1 MYRIVIV
8 DDEKFIRKSIRNRMK
23 WEMYGI
29 EVAGEASNGQKALEQ
44 IRSVRPQ
51 IVLVDIR
58 MPVMDGLAFVS
69 EAKRRYPQI
78 HYIMMSAYSDFEYA
92 QKAIRLGVEDYIL
105 KPVKPAELEKVLNRI
120 THTLNQKRLESHLL
134 QSVEGSDIQSVLHGS
149 RTAALVF
156 YAQGHEEAGILLERA
171 MEEAFGKMGGD
182 RALYYLKDFSA
193 GDCYVFLMN
202 GDRLTEEDCRRL
214 AEAVWDQMGDMEGVA
229 AFAEVMESSMARRAV
244 RDSITLL
251 IRKIFYPE
259 KKILTVR
266 QRADAAGIQRQKDRI
281 REEMNCLYQ
290 PDVLNDCC
298 RMENIMS
305 RVISLAVDRRS
316 TVWTIE
322 STIAELIVL
331 LKKMNRNVEDETD
344 YAIMFNGLQG
354 KNFLLR
360 YQTEAELRNRL
371 LEAVH
376 NSLSTLGQSD
386 DADVILAIKQYIRE
400 NYQSDL
406 NAAETARRFYLNASY
421 LSTLFK
427 EKTGMNMGAYIEGV
441 RMEKAGQ
448 FLQDTDCPVTE
459 AAIRCGYSDSNYF
472 SKVFKRYTG
481 MTPRQYRESAK
492 GQQRFWR

>member
-8 DDEKFIRKSIRNRMK
+8 DDEKFIRKSIRNRMN

-29 EVAGEASNGQKALEQ
+29 EVAGEAANGQEALEQ
-44 IRSVRPQ
+44 ISSVRPQ

-78 HYIMMSAYSDFEYA
+78 YYIMMSAYSDFEYA

-105 KPVKPAELEKVLNRI
+105 KPVKPAELEKVLTRI
-120 THTLNQKRLESHLL
+120 IHTLNQKRLESHLL

-156 YAQGHEEAGILLERA
+156 YAQGHEEAGILLEGA
-171 MEEAFGKMGGD
+171 MEEAFGKMGED

-193 GDCYVFLMN
+193 
-202 GDRLTEEDCRRL
+202 
-214 AEAVWDQMGDMEGVA
+214 GDMEGVA

-266 QRADAAGIQRQKDRI
+266 QRADAAGIQQQKDRI
-281 REEMNCLYQ
+281 QEETNCLYQ

-298 RMENIMS
+298 RIENIMS

-322 STIAELIVL
+322 STVAELIVL
-331 LKKMNRNVEDETD
+331 LKKINRNVEDETD
-344 YAIMFNGLQG
+344 YAILFNGLQG

-360 YQTEAELRNRL
+360 YQTEADLKNRL

-376 NSLSTLGQSD
+376 NSLAALGQID
-386 DADVILAIKQYIRE
+386 DVDVTLNIKQYIRE

-459 AAIRCGYSDSNYF
+459 VAIRCGYSDSNYF
-472 SKVFKRYTG
+472 SKVFKKYTG